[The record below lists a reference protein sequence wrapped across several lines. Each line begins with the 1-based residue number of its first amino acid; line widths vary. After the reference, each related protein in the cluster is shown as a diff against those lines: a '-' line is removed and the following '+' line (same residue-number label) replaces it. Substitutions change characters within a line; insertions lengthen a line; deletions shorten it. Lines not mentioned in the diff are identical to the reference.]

1 MCVQLAQ
8 REEPVEEADLGDH
21 KISEKAAGEA
31 PDKTFDQGGIAPTP
45 GLQKDRE
52 AEEKEDKG
60 QNTYTWFSQP
70 VYSAEYL
77 ASVKPRHLPPETVC
91 SCRHCLLPPALHD
104 TGRTST
110 YSSGTH
116 GL

>member
-1 MCVQLAQ
+1 MQLAQ

-45 GLQKDRE
+45 GLQKDGE
-52 AEEKEDKG
+52 AEEKQDKEG
-60 QNTYTWFSQP
+60 STYTWFSQP

-77 ASVKPRHLPPETVC
+77 ASVKPRHLPPETVHAC
-91 SCRHCLLPPALHD
+91 SHSLLPLAV
-104 TGRTST
+104 
-110 YSSGTH
+110 Y
-116 GL
+116 